1 MTARQRVSYILVLGP
16 LMMFQTLVN
25 DLYLPA
31 YPNIAKFFEVPD
43 SYIQYSMSAMTL
55 GSAVGVFIAG
65 PLSDSLGRKRPMILS
80 AALFSISSF
89 LLYFSPNIEVFSIL
103 RFFQG
108 FAAAAVAVIS
118 QAVIRDL
125 FVGKP
130 MVRMLGRVWLISGIA
145 PLVGPIL
152 GAQLLLVG
160 DWRILTLTMGIFSL
174 LIFFLASRSLV
185 ETLHSDN
192 RRRKGFDGVVK
203 RFVAVFHDRIFV
215 GLVLIVIFQIAGLF
229 GYLSSVSFL
238 YQDSFGLSPIQFSIM
253 FSISALG
260 WFIGIQLGA
269 KLSRIYP
276 AQWVIL
282 FFLIVGAI
290 AGLGLFQAGEAG
302 LGILVVGP
310 LNTLLVFSV
319 GLSVTPIQTLALAQH
334 GEEAG
339 TAASVLAVVSSLT
352 ATACGPFYPLLGTE
366 NTIALGVLILV
377 THLIALVVLFVVV
390 RPKSVPAL
398 LAE

>member
-1 MTARQRVSYILVLGP
+1 
-16 LMMFQTLVN
+16 MMFQTMVN

-43 SYIQYSMSAMTL
+43 AFIQYSMSAMTL
-55 GSAVGVFIAG
+55 GSAVGVFLAG
-65 PLSDSLGRKRPMILS
+65 PLSDSLGRKLPMTFS
-80 AALFSISSF
+80 AALFSLTSF
-89 LLYFSPNIEVFSIL
+89 MLFLSPNIEVFSGL

-108 FAAAAVAVIS
+108 FASAAVGVIS

-130 MVRMLGRVWLISGIA
+130 MVKMLGRVWLISGLA
-145 PLVGPIL
+145 PIISPIL

-160 DWRILTLTMGIFSL
+160 DWRTLPIAMGLFSL
-174 LIFFLASRSLV
+174 GIVLLANRSLV

-192 RRRKGFDGVVK
+192 RKRKGFNGVVR
-203 RFVAVFHDRIFV
+203 RFTAVFHDRIFV
-215 GLVLIVIFQIAGLF
+215 GLVLIIIFQIAGFF
-229 GYLSSVSFL
+229 GYLYSVSFL
-238 YQDSFGLSPIQFSIM
+238 YQGSFGLTPVQFSLM
-253 FSISALG
+253 FATSATG
-260 WFIGIQLGA
+260 WFFGIQLGA
-269 KLSRIYP
+269 RLSRAYP

-282 FFLIVGAI
+282 LFIVVGAI
-290 AGLGLFQAGEAG
+290 AGFGLFQAGQAG
-302 LGILVVGP
+302 LGLLVVGS

-319 GLSVTPIQTLALAQH
+319 GLSITPIQTLALAQH

-352 ATACGPFYPLLGTE
+352 AAVCGPFYQLLGTQ
-366 NTIALGVLILV
+366 NTVALGLLV
-377 THLIALVVLFVVV
+377 FSTHLVALAVLFLVV

-398 LAE
+398 SSE